1 MPRYLYECEDCGDS
15 FEVNHSMTKEW
26 TNCILCEGIKIIRIP
41 CMPITF
47 SSKNEKNRK
56 TGELVED
63 FIQESKESLK
73 QEKKEIK
80 REEYKE

>member
-1 MPRYLYECEDCGDS
+1 MNVRIAEIVLKLI
-15 FEVNHSMTKEW
+15 TQW